1 MGIIRTIMTTKKTAF
16 NASWLL
22 NANWSKWLV
31 QCPTSPYSATRKVCL
46 KSFALSNMGK
56 KAVTSHEQ
64 SQKHI
69 KNIKGLT
76 HADPLGLCITT
87 DSIAGEIPS
96 PATVNAA
103 VVNNDTA
110 LPGTKTSF
118 STPLVVDI

>member
-1 MGIIRTIMTTKKTAF
+1 
-16 NASWLL
+16 
-22 NANWSKWLV
+22 
-31 QCPTSPYSATRKVCL
+31 
-46 KSFALSNMGK
+46 MGK